1 MPKILTKQQLFHVS
15 HCGKKSKVLELR
27 KVVLEF
33 RKKKKNQHKKQVM
46 DKKLAWFH
54 LNSVSGM
61 NTFVPIDT
69 KQAIHS
75 LGGVSYNA

>member
-33 RKKKKNQHKKQVM
+33 RKKKN
-46 DKKLAWFH
+46 
-54 LNSVSGM
+54 
-61 NTFVPIDT
+61 NT
-69 KQAIHS
+69 KS
-75 LGGVSYNA
+75 R

>member
-1 MPKILTKQQLFHVS
+1 MSLTVE
-15 HCGKKSKVLELR
+15 KKSKVLELR

-33 RKKKKNQHKKQVM
+33 RKKKNHHKKQVM

-61 NTFVPIDT
+61 NTFMPIDT

>member
-1 MPKILTKQQLFHVS
+1 MSLTVEKKAKFQNLEKLFQN
-15 HCGKKSKVLELR
+15 LE
-27 KVVLEF
+27 
-33 RKKKKNQHKKQVM
+33 KKKQHKKQVM

>member
-33 RKKKKNQHKKQVM
+33 RKKKQHKKQVM
-46 DKKLAWFH
+46 DKKLA
-54 LNSVSGM
+54 
-61 NTFVPIDT
+61 
-69 KQAIHS
+69 
-75 LGGVSYNA
+75 